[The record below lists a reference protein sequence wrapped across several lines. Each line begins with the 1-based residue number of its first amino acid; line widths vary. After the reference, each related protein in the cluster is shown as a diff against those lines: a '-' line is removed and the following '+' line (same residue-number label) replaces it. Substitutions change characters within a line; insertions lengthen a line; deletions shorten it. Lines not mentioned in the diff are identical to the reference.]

1 MHHWQEE
8 WEIKQA
14 DFMRCIRTFHK
25 MSDVWLALAKSS
37 SRDSHAVYARKK
49 AIMFAE
55 MARRAQDQFNDAG
68 YAHRV
73 LEEGKIL
80 ADYIQIDRE
89 HPDNMI
95 PQLLSSP
102 TVRRIDLPP
111 ASL

>member
-1 MHHWQEE
+1 MHRWQEE

-14 DFMRCIRTFHK
+14 DFMRCIHTFHK
-25 MSDVWLALAKSS
+25 MSDVWSALAKSS
-37 SRDSHAVYARKK
+37 LRDSHAVYARKK

-55 MARRAQDQFNDAG
+55 MAQRAQDQFNDAG

-89 HPDNMI
+89 HPDNII
-95 PQLLSSP
+95 PQLLLSP
-102 TVRRIDLPP
+102 TVRHIDLP
-111 ASL
+111 SSCF